1 MILKKC
7 DAKFYLFFI
16 LLCFSQIGW
25 TQQKTFTGT
34 VVDEVTSEP
43 LVGVTV
49 KLKNS
54 PNVGTVT
61 NIDGAFSIKLSD
73 GDVLQLSYVGYV
85 MKEVKVKNTS
95 VKMKITLE
103 ESKQELEE
111 VVVVGYG
118 VQKKAST
125 VAAISQASGKELIK
139 VGGVTNVTQAIQGML
154 PGVVAVM
161 DNGKPGADAGSI
173 FIRGKSS
180 WNSTEPLILV
190 DGIERDFN
198 DVDPNEIET
207 VSTLK
212 DASATA
218 VYGVKGANGVILI
231 TTKRGKNE
239 RPRINFTANFGFKQ
253 PTVKPEFADYVTT
266 LNAQNTS
273 LINDNRWEKLIPET
287 TIEAWRNA
295 YATGNYGPYND
306 YFPEV
311 DWWDTVTKNIG
322 YSQNYNINVTGGT
335 DFVRYFV
342 SLGYLNDGDIYDT
355 KKNDLFDPAFR
366 YKRYNWRT
374 NFDFNVTKTTT
385 IGVKLAGKYG
395 YRNQPGYRVDGNG
408 EDGFGQAK
416 FFESMYRFSRN
427 KYPIKYSDGYYGV
440 ANGGPG
446 NQNVYQLLNDTGQ
459 RMYKYYQG
467 FFDVNLDQK
476 LDFITKGLA
485 FNAKLSYTTYS
496 NTNSKIQKIEGPN
509 MGTNAAVR
517 YYREYDYANP
527 IVNEDGTI
535 DYPLIKE
542 ERFPDL
548 ETQDNLP
555 PDAAYDN
562 MMDGGYGKKLY
573 YELAFNYARKFGDHD
588 VTLLALMNRQKIEG
602 LNGNNTS
609 SLKFP
614 AYEEA
619 WVGRATYAWSGR
631 YLAEVNAAYTGSEK
645 FAPGKRFG
653 FFPSYSIG
661 WRVSEEPF
669 IKNTIGHILTNLKVR
684 YSYGIVGSDRGA
696 ARFNY
701 IQTYNTGGNISLGYK
716 QKNNYGPLYKEGA
729 VADPEA
735 TWEKAEKQNLGFEMS
750 LFDKLSVTLDLFKE
764 KRKDI
769 LMQRNTVPI
778 WFGVGIPSQ
787 NIGQTKNRGMELELD
802 WHDKIGENFNYRIKG
817 FMSLSQNRIVFRDDP
832 RNKPKYQKNA
842 GKPIGWQSCY
852 HVWGNYQSLDDV
864 FNYATP
870 ETSAIQ
876 HLATAGDF
884 MYIDYNADGVIDS
897 KDQMPIDKVQY
908 PTKTF
913 GITLGGSYKNFDLN
927 IVFYGATGMNANIPQ
942 LGFWDLLN
950 ANEGIYLA
958 TKEVNNTWKPG
969 MTGVNRP
976 ILHFESQISGYN
988 RRANTYT
995 RRDYGYLRLKSLEFS
1010 YALPVEWIKAIGCQR
1025 VQLYV
1030 SGNNLFTI
1038 TKLPKQMDP
1047 ESSSAGVY
1055 PMVRRYNVGF
1065 RVNL

>member
-1 MILKKC
+1 MRLKKC
-7 DAKFYLFFI
+7 NAKFYLFII

-25 TQQKTFTGT
+25 AQQKTFTGT
-34 VVDEVTSEP
+34 VVDDVTSEP

-54 PNVGTVT
+54 PNIGTVT
-61 NIDGAFSIKLSD
+61 NIDGIFSIKISE
-73 GDVLQLSYVGYV
+73 GDILQLSYVGYV
-85 MKEVKVKNTS
+85 AKEIKVRNISAK
-95 VKMKITLE
+95 VRITME
-103 ESKQELEE
+103 ESRQELEE

-118 VQKKAST
+118 VQTKAST
-125 VAAISQASGKELIK
+125 VAAISQASGKELLK
-139 VGGVTNVTQAIQGML
+139 VGGVTNVSQAIQGML
-154 PGVVAVM
+154 PGVVSIM

-180 WNSTEPLILV
+180 WNSTDPLILV

-239 RPRINFTANFGFKQ
+239 KPRINFTANFGFKQ

-266 LNAQNTS
+266 LNAQNRAS
-273 LINDNRWEKLIPET
+273 MNDNRWDKLIPET
-287 TIEAWRNA
+287 TIDAWRNA

-311 DWWDTVTKNIG
+311 DWWDVTTKNVG
-322 YSQNYNINVTGGT
+322 YQQNYNINVTGGT
-335 DFVRYFV
+335 DFVQYFV

-355 KKNDLFDPAFR
+355 KKNDLFDPSFN

-374 NFDFNVTKTTT
+374 NFDFNVTKTTQ

-395 YRNQPGYRVDGNG
+395 YRNQPGYRVDGNS

-427 KYPIKYSDGYYGV
+427 KYPILYSDGHYGV

-446 NQNVYQLLNDTGQ
+446 NLNVYQQLTDTGQ

-467 FFDVNLDQK
+467 FFDVDLRQK
-476 LDFITKGLA
+476 LDFVTKGLS
-485 FNAKLSYTTYS
+485 FQAKLSYTTYS
-496 NTNSKIQKIEGPN
+496 NTSSKIQKIEGNN
-509 MGTNAAVR
+509 MGNQYQVR

-527 IVNEDGTI
+527 IVNADGSV
-535 DYPLIKE
+535 DYPMIKE
-542 ERFPDL
+542 ERFPD
-548 ETQDNLP
+548 EQTQDYLP
-555 PDAAYDN
+555 PTATYDN

-573 YELAFNYARKFGDHD
+573 YELAFNYARKFGNHD
-588 VTLLALMNRQKIEG
+588 VTLLALINRQKIEG
-602 LNGNNTS
+602 LGANSTS
-609 SLKFP
+609 SLKYP

-631 YLAEVNAAYTGSEK
+631 YLAEMNAAYTGSEK

-653 FFPSYSIG
+653 FFPSYSVG
-661 WRVSEEPF
+661 WRISEEPF
-669 IKNTIGHILTNLKVR
+669 IKKHMGHVLTNFKVR

-701 IQTYNTGGNISLGYK
+701 VQTYNTGGNISLGYNQK
-716 QKNNYGPLYKEGA
+716 QNYGPLYKEGA
-729 VADPEA
+729 VADPNA
-735 TWEKAEKQNLGFEMS
+735 TWETAEKQNLGFEMS
-750 LFDKLSVTLDLFKE
+750 LYDKLSLTLDFFKE

-787 NIGQTKNRGMELELD
+787 NIGQTKNRGVELEMN
-802 WHDKIGENFNYRIKG
+802 WNDKIGENFNYRVKG
-817 FMSLSQNRIVFRDDP
+817 YFAFSQNRIVYRDDP
-832 RNKPKYQKNA
+832 YKKPEYQKSA
-842 GKPIGWQSCY
+842 GKSIGNQNAF
-852 HVWGNYQSLDDV
+852 HVWGNYQSLDDI

-870 ETSAIQ
+870 ENTTIQ
-876 HLATAGDF
+876 HLATPGDF

-897 KDQMPIDKVQY
+897 KDNIPLDKLTY
-908 PTKTF
+908 PTKTL
-913 GITLGGSYKNFDLN
+913 GLTLGGTYKNFDVN
-927 IVFYGATGMNANIPQ
+927 IVLYSAMGMTANVPG
-942 LGFWDLLN
+942 LGFWDLIN
-950 ANEGIYLA
+950 ASEGIYLA
-958 TKEVNNTWKPG
+958 TTEVDNTWKPG
-969 MTGVNRP
+969 MTGIARP
-976 ILHFESQISGYN
+976 TLHFENAITSYN
-988 RRANTYT
+988 RKGSTYT
-995 RRDYGYLRLKSLEFS
+995 YHDYGYLRLKSLEVS
-1010 YALPVEWIKAIGCQR
+1010 YAVPSNWAKMIGCR
-1025 VQLYV
+1025 KVQLYV

-1038 TKLPKQMDP
+1038 TSLPKQMDP
-1047 ESSSAGVY
+1047 ETSGAGVY